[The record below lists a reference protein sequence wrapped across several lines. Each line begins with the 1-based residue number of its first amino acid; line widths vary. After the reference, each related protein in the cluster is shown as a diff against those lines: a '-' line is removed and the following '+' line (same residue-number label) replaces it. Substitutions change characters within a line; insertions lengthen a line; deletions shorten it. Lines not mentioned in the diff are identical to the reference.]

1 MQKRDEHLRA
11 LEALLFVSPKPL
23 SEKEIAAHL
32 STHFEDIQV
41 KQLIQTL
48 QNQYIEQKR
57 AFRVGFVSGGYLL
70 ETHPEVY
77 PYISSLT
84 APRKSR
90 LSKGALEVL
99 SIIAYKQPIT
109 RPEIEAIRG
118 IDSGPHVENLLEGEW
133 ISSRGKKDVPGRPT
147 LFGTTEKFLLHFNL
161 PSIEELV
168 SKIG

>member
-57 AFRVGFVSGGYLL
+57 AFRF
-70 ETHPEVY
+70 
-77 PYISSLT
+77 SLSAEAT
-84 APRKSR
+84 SLKPIQRSILTSA
-90 LSKGALEVL
+90 LSQHRAKA
-99 SIIAYKQPIT
+99 AFQ
-109 RPEIEAIRG
+109 RG
-118 IDSGPHVENLLEGEW
+118 H
-133 ISSRGKKDVPGRPT
+133 
-147 LFGTTEKFLLHFNL
+147 
-161 PSIEELV
+161 
-168 SKIG
+168 

>member
-1 MQKRDEHLRA
+1 MHLLTA

-23 SEKEIAAHL
+23 SEKEILGHL
-32 STHFEDIQV
+32 SSHFPDIKV
-41 KQLIQTL
+41 KEAIALL
-48 QNQYIEQKR
+48 QKSYVDQKR
-57 AFRVGFVSGGYLL
+57 AFRIGFVSGGYML
-70 ETHPEVY
+70 ETHPEVA
-77 PYISSLT
+77 PYISSLV
-84 APRKSR
+84 APRKSK

-133 ISSRGKKDVPGRPT
+133 ITQKGKKEVPGRPI

-161 PSIEELV
+161 PSVEELIN
-168 SKIG
+168 S